1 MPVLRCTNG
10 KFRIG
15 SGKCVFTSRKK
26 AERAQVAVKAKQSSR
41 KK

>member
-1 MPVLRCTNG
+1 MPVSRCTNG

-15 SGKCVFTSRKK
+15 SGKCVFTSRRT
-26 AERAQVAVKAKQSSR
+26 AEKAQVAVKAKESR